1 MFQPYYNTWTTVH
14 TWLTEYPKWNNDTW
28 ASVDALFAEK
38 FVEDGSKALGLCMRA
53 FREKEEKSSYEKVLS
68 LVTKAKGE
76 VDAFRKKVPLLV
88 ALKRDGM
95 KDRHWEAISAQVG
108 FEIKPDESFT
118 FTKVLEMNLMEHL
131 TLCEEIGEKAS
142 REYAI
147 ETMLNKMV
155 SQWEAIEFDLK
166 PHGVT
171 YIITAFMFIEEILDE
186 HLSNTQAMIIN
197 PFKKPFADEIDE
209 WRAKLVS
216 VNDTL
221 EEWKKFQAAW
231 KYLEPIF
238 SSPDIAK
245 KLPNENNLFKRV
257 DANWKHTM
265 SQTKVQKN
273 VLRICTSEGY
283 LEKFKEANN
292 TLDKIQKELNMY
304 LEVKRSKFGRFYF
317 LSNDDLLSI
326 LSQTQD
332 VERIQDHLRK
342 VFENVA

>member
-1 MFQPYYNTWTTVH
+1 
-14 TWLTEYPKWNNDTW
+14 
-28 ASVDALFAEK
+28 
-38 FVEDGSKALGLCMRA
+38 
-53 FREKEEKSSYEKVLS
+53 
-68 LVTKAKGE
+68 
-76 VDAFRKKVPLLV
+76 
-88 ALKRDGM
+88 
-95 KDRHWEAISAQVG
+95 
-108 FEIKPDESFT
+108 
-118 FTKVLEMNLMEHL
+118 
-131 TLCEEIGEKAS
+131 
-142 REYAI
+142 
-147 ETMLNKMV
+147 ML
-155 SQWEAIEFDLK
+155 
-166 PHGVT
+166 
-171 YIITAFMFIEEILDE
+171 
-186 HLSNTQAMIIN
+186 IN

-209 WRAKLVS
+209 WRAKMVS

-231 KYLEPIF
+231 TYLQPIF
-238 SSPDIAK
+238 DSPDIAK

-292 TLDKIQKELNMY
+292 TLEKIQKELNNY

-342 VFENVA
+342 VFENIARLEFDSKKKIVAMFSVEKERVENWL